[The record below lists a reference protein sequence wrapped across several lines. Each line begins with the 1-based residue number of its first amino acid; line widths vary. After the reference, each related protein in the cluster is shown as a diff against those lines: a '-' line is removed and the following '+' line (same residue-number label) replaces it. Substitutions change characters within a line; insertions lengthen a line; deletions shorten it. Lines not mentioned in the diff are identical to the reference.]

1 MGLSLGHY
9 SKKKKEPFASYKS
22 QKSSQVF
29 HQVVY
34 TQALKTQTRDWDAE
48 EGPGQVPLALGP
60 GRGQL
65 PADNRE
71 GRVEADPLMWD
82 LR

>member
-1 MGLSLGHY
+1 M
-9 SKKKKEPFASYKS
+9 
-22 QKSSQVF
+22 
-29 HQVVY
+29 VY
-34 TQALKTQTRDWDAE
+34 TQALKTQTCDWDAE

-82 LR
+82 LP